1 MRLALCAILFVGL
14 AGCMSLGKKSKDA
27 PAASPASLARPA
39 DARDPSA
46 GAEGRSVALSGIL
59 AGQVIDS
66 YNQRPAGVYIQVQEA
81 GQAAAAPVEV
91 AADSQGYFTIQ
102 ALQPGHHYQLTARQ
116 KNGDRLM
123 AGTTYATPPDPK
135 VLIRIS
141 EDFATTTTPPPPTAP
156 AVPGSSTPGA
166 DSGWSPLGNR
176 SSNGAPPRRAADIG
190 PPVASPQNQPPLR
203 PESITQNGLALNSPP
218 LADIPPQ
225 GRGNRYPR
233 SGAENLTMPAIG
245 QAVVPSCVLTGQT
258 LSNFALLDLG
268 GQPWEYQRN
277 HRGRLTLIDFWGT
290 WCAYCM
296 QAIPHLNMLQDRYGP
311 AGLEVIGIAYEDGTF
326 LQQVAKVNRARQMR
340 QIRYQVLLG
349 GDRDRCPVRTQF
361 AVLNWPTLVLLDEN
375 GRIIWRGEGLDGQQ
389 LRELDVIIHQ
399 HLRIR

>member
-1 MRLALCAILFVGL
+1 MN
-14 AGCMSLGKKSKDA
+14 LGKKSNGA
-27 PAASPASLARPA
+27 AAASPTSLARPA
-39 DARDPSA
+39 EARDPNT
-46 GAEGRSVALSGIL
+46 GPEGRSATLSGIL

-66 YNQRPAGVYIQVQEA
+66 FNQRPAGVYIQVQEA

-102 ALQPGHHYQLTARQ
+102 SLQPGHHYQLTARL

-156 AVPGSSTPGA
+156 NVPGGSTPGA
-166 DSGWSPLGNR
+166 DSGWSPLGDR
-176 SSNGAPPRRAADIG
+176 SSSGGAPRRAADIG
-190 PPVASPQNQPPLR
+190 PPVAAPQNQPPLR

-218 LADIPPQ
+218 LADIPAQ

-233 SGAENLTMPAIG
+233 AGSENLTMPAVG

-258 LSNFALLDLG
+258 LSNFALLDLN
-268 GQPWEYQRN
+268 GQPWEYQKN

-311 AGLEVIGIAYEDGTF
+311 SGLEVIGIAYEDGTF
-326 LQQVAKVNRARQMR
+326 QQQVAKVNRARQMR

-375 GRIIWRGEGLDGQQ
+375 GRIIWRGEGLDAQQ
-389 LRELDVIIHQ
+389 FRELDVILHQ
-399 HLRIR
+399 RLGIR

>member
-1 MRLALCAILFVGL
+1 
-14 AGCMSLGKKSKDA
+14 MSLGKKSNGA
-27 PAASPASLARPA
+27 AAASPTSLPRPA
-39 DARDPSA
+39 DARDASA
-46 GAEGRSVALSGIL
+46 GPEGRSAALSGIL

-102 ALQPGHHYQLTARQ
+102 SLQPGHHYQLTARQ
-116 KNGDRLM
+116 KSGDRLM

-135 VLIRIS
+135 VLIHIS
-141 EDFATTTTPPPPTAP
+141 EDFATATTPPPPTAP
-156 AVPGSSTPGA
+156 SVPGGGAPGA
-166 DSGWSPLGNR
+166 DSGWSPLGDR
-176 SSNGAPPRRAADIG
+176 SSNGRVPRRAADIG
-190 PPVASPQNQPPLR
+190 PPVGVPQNQPPLR
-203 PESITQNGLALNSPP
+203 PESITQNGLAVNSPT

-225 GRGNRYPR
+225 ARGNPYHRP
-233 SGAENLTMPAIG
+233 GADNLTMPAVG

-258 LSNFALLDLG
+258 LSNFALLDLN

-277 HRGRLTLIDFWGT
+277 RRGRLTLIDFWGT

-311 AGLEVIGIAYEDGTF
+311 AGLEVVGIAYEDGNF
-326 LQQVAKVNRARQMR
+326 MQQVAKVNRARQMR

-361 AVLNWPTLVLLDEN
+361 SVLNWPTLVLLDEN
-375 GRIIWRGEGLDGQQ
+375 GRIIWRGEGLDAQQ
-389 LRELDVIIHQ
+389 FRELDVIIHQ
-399 HLRIR
+399 RLGIR

>member
-1 MRLALCAILFVGL
+1 
-14 AGCMSLGKKSKDA
+14 MSLGKKSKDS
-27 PAASPASLARPA
+27 PSASPTSLPRPA
-39 DARDPSA
+39 EARDASA
-46 GAEGRSVALSGIL
+46 GAEGRSLALSGIL

-102 ALQPGHHYQLTARQ
+102 SLQPGHHYQLTARLRS
-116 KNGDRLM
+116 GDRLM

-156 AVPGSSTPGA
+156 SVPGGPTPGA

-176 SSNGAPPRRAADIG
+176 PNGGAPRHAAEIG
-190 PPVASPQNQPPLR
+190 PPVAAPPNQPPLR
-203 PESITQNGLALNSPP
+203 PESITQNGLAQNSPP

-233 SGAENLTMPAIG
+233 PGVDNLTMPAVG

-258 LSNFALLDLG
+258 LSNFALLDLS

-290 WCAYCM
+290 WCAFCM

-311 AGLEVIGIAYEDGTF
+311 AGLEVIGIAYEDGNF
-326 LQQVAKVNRARQMR
+326 MQQVAKVNRARQMR

-375 GRIIWRGEGLDGQQ
+375 GRIIWRCEGLDAQQ
-389 LRELDVIIHQ
+389 MRELDVIIHQ
-399 HLRIR
+399 RLGIR

>member
-1 MRLALCAILFVGL
+1 LN
-14 AGCMSLGKKSKDA
+14 
-27 PAASPASLARPA
+27 
-39 DARDPSA
+39 
-46 GAEGRSVALSGIL
+46 GIL

-66 YNQRPAGVYIQVQEA
+66 FNQRPAGVYIQVQEA
-81 GQAAAAPVEV
+81 GQVAAAPVEV

-102 ALQPGHHYQLTARQ
+102 SLQPGHHYQLTARL

-141 EDFATTTTPPPPTAP
+141 EDFATTTTPLPPSAP
-156 AVPGSSTPGA
+156 NVPGGSTPGA
-166 DSGWSPLGNR
+166 DSGWSPLGSR
-176 SSNGAPPRRAADIG
+176 PQTGAGPRRAADIG
-190 PPVASPQNQPPLR
+190 PPVAAPPNQAPLR
-203 PESITQNGLALNSPP
+203 PESITQNGLAMNSPT

-225 GRGNRYPR
+225 GRGYPYHR
-233 SGAENLTMPAIG
+233 PGAENLTMPAIG

-258 LSNFALLDLG
+258 LSNFALLDIS
-268 GQPWEYQRN
+268 GQPWEYQKN

-311 AGLEVIGIAYEDGTF
+311 AGLEVIGIAYEDGNF

-361 AVLNWPTLVLLDEN
+361 AVLNWPTLVLLDET
-375 GRIIWRGEGLDGQQ
+375 GRIIWRCEGLDAQQ
-389 LRELDVIIHQ
+389 LRELDVILHQ
-399 HLRIR
+399 RLGVR